1 MPYSNISLITDPNL
15 LFQQY
20 DFIQLSHDS
29 NNYIIGR
36 IVSYN
41 PNSGEMVFTPLQING
56 SGTYSSWNI
65 SLTGSP
71 GPSGTSG
78 LSSLIP
84 GTPNG
89 VIKINSAGTDIETDA
104 NLTFDGHTLTIDP
117 FSYSF
122 GGDPVYRIV
131 YHNDG
136 TAGTAG
142 IVVRGQVPGQPY
154 DGIIENRVPHEYQH
168 QFVVGS
174 NNIAHIDAQGLH
186 IQQSLIADNGVYFQ
200 SLEND
205 DSQNKFLVWDNSTS
219 GDGLVGKVKWK
230 SSSGTTGPAGEAG
243 SSGSSGTSGLTNLLA
258 STDWNINNE
267 YQINNTEQFT
277 FSGDYVL
284 DNSYL
289 YIESSNTQVEY
300 STNKS
305 FKKRGKLF
313 IGGNL
318 LLRNS
323 RIENDGEISVGGQI
337 ILIDDSQITGTG
349 TII

>member
-1 MPYSNISLITDPNL
+1 MPYSNISLVTDPNL

-20 DFIQLSHDS
+20 DFIQLSHDA

-36 IVSYN
+36 VVSYN
-41 PNSGEMVFTPLQING
+41 PNSGEIVFTPLQING

-78 LSSLIP
+78 ISSLVP

-89 VIKINSAGTDIETDA
+89 VIKINSAGTDIETDG

-131 YHNDG
+131 YHDDG
-136 TAGTAG
+136 TSGKAG
-142 IVVRGQVPGQPY
+142 IVVRGAVPGQPY
-154 DGIIENRVPHEYQH
+154 DGIIENTVPHEYQH

-186 IQQSLIADNGVYFQ
+186 IQQALITDGATHFQ
-200 SLEND
+200 YLEED
-205 DSQNKFLVWDNSTS
+205 TSANKFLVWNQGTS
-219 GDGLVGKVKWK
+219 GGLVGKVGWTT
-230 SSSGTTGPAGEAG
+230 SGTAGAQGPA
-243 SSGSSGTSGLTNLLA
+243 GSSGTSGSSNLPA
-258 STDWNINNE
+258 STGWNINKE
-267 YQINNTEQFT
+267 YQISNTEQFT

-284 DNSYL
+284 DDSYL
-289 YIESSNTQVEY
+289 YIEGSNEQVEY
-300 STNKS
+300 SANKF
-305 FKKRGKLF
+305 FKKTGKIF

-318 LLRNS
+318 LLKNS
-323 RIENDGEISVGGQI
+323 QIENDGEISVGGEV
-337 ILIDDSQITGTG
+337 ILTGNSQITGTG